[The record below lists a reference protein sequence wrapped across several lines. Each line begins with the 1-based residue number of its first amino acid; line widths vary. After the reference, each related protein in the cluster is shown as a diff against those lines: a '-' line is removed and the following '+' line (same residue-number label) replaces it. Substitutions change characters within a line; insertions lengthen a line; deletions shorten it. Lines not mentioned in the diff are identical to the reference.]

1 MLRICDTLRR
11 ANAAEPFG
19 STARQLRR
27 SNPRGEVR
35 PHRIVPSAKQIE
47 EQIFRVSSILF
58 RKEDAVN
65 SSAFTAHTA
74 NASDGT
80 ALPDGSASR
89 AVGATL
95 NAARPA
101 RAMGSV
107 SYDVDPARVDPH
119 LVAITQPRSA
129 RLC

>member
-27 SNPRGEVR
+27 SNPRGEDR
-35 PHRIVPSAKQIE
+35 PHRIVPRLSRLKSRYSE
-47 EQIFRVSSILF
+47 SLPILF

-101 RAMGSV
+101 RAMGS
-107 SYDVDPARVDPH
+107 
-119 LVAITQPRSA
+119 
-129 RLC
+129 